1 MTSSPPATRQLAAW
15 FHSSC
20 WLPVLP
26 CPPSA
31 SGRRPAG
38 GGAGAAAPSC
48 GGAVDRA
55 LNTEIRVNDN
65 TAARS
70 TASGTVREGRGIC
83 TSGTALEREEQ
94 VPDAVVEGGGDQL
107 GWPGRPQVGQP
118 RVQLAEQHAH
128 LLPGQGGAEA
138 EVRPTAAEPDVRVGP
153 AGDV

>member
-1 MTSSPPATRQLAAW
+1 MMLVGASDVDRIRQTSAPSTYQVVPDGSMAAAYV
-15 FHSSC
+15 C
-20 WLPVLP
+20 Q
-26 CPPSA
+26 SA
-31 SGRRPAG
+31 VGSKD
-38 GGAGAAAPSC
+38 GGAGRRAPDA
-48 GGAVDRA
+48 GPG
-55 LNTEIRVNDN
+55 
-65 TAARS
+65 
-70 TASGTVREGRGIC
+70 REGRGIC

-153 AGDV
+153 AGDVEPVRVGEYG